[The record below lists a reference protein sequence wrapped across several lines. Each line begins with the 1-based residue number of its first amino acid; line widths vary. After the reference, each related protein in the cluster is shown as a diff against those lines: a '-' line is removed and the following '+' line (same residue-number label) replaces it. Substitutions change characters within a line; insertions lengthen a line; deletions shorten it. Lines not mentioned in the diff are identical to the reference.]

1 MSKEIKKIQ
10 GLVEID
16 LRNGQR
22 ERIEKWLRAIHSVRT
37 ENIKISD
44 PPSLYVERQKRMHQK
59 IIPYKS
65 Y

>member
-37 ENIKISD
+37 EKYQD
-44 PPSLYVERQKRMHQK
+44 FWPSFPLRRKTKENA
-59 IIPYKS
+59 PENNTL
-65 Y
+65 